1 MCARAYA
8 VTVTSLS
15 REGTNQHRSQFCVKK
30 KADDQIASIASDS
43 SVCSSKRNREL
54 TNLGTLLCQCEL
66 YCLQGI
72 QTCRLSVTVCEVRPV
87 KQLHLLIFLV

>member
-1 MCARAYA
+1 MCMYVVA
-8 VTVTSLS
+8 VTSLS
-15 REGTNQHRSQFCVKK
+15 REGTNQHGSQFYVKMVG
-30 KADDQIASIASDS
+30 DQIASIASDGA
-43 SVCSSKRNREL
+43 VCSSKRNHEL

-87 KQLHLLIFLV
+87 TQLHLLIFLV

>member
-1 MCARAYA
+1 MCMYA
-8 VTVTSLS
+8 VAVTSLS
-15 REGTNQHRSQFCVKK
+15 REGTNQHRSQFCVKT
-30 KADDQIASIASDS
+30 ADDQIASIASDS
-43 SVCSSKRNREL
+43 SLCSSKRNREL

-87 KQLHLLIFLV
+87 TQIHLLIFLV